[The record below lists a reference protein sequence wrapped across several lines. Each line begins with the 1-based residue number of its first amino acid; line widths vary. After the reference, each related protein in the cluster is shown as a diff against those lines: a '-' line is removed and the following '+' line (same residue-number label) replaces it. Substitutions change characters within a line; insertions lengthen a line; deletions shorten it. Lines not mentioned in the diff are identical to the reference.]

1 MSASSDVP
9 AKIVYGVL
17 FVVALPVLL
26 VLWARATEGLV
37 PVTPV
42 HARVAGSGLTV
53 AGGSLMVWAWW
64 ALWRY
69 GGGLPMNAFPPP
81 RYVADGPY
89 RVVAHPI
96 YVGFVSVCLGVSI
109 ATGSASGLWL
119 VSPAAA
125 LGAAALV
132 LGYEAHDLRERF
144 VDFPGSSRPA
154 PFLSLAGARA
164 DPPRWVERLSAC
176 AIVGLPAVVV
186 AGAIDR
192 TRAGVVA
199 AVALVATASA
209 AARTRADLRAL
220 EISALLVTTL
230 LVLLAFASPVVP
242 PASVAWALL
251 AIDAW
256 TTRSGAPWI
265 RRARWM
271 ARAAVVFATAAA
283 TGNVSGPSAGVL
295 AYAVATHRLVIWS
308 TLRRLAESVANS
320 WREARLGPAR
330 VINHGV
336 WGGLATFFCVVIVGT
351 LLGPGHVVV
360 TLVPAFASM
369 VCAALWAQ
377 GIEGSPA
384 LSRPYG
390 FYGGLLGVCA
400 GGALAPLFGTNT
412 WLLLGAFAVAGPVT
426 QATGRMRCLVQGCC
440 HGSPAPPGVGIRFS
454 HPMSRVCRLANLRDV
469 PIHPTQLYSILWNA
483 VTQVVLLRVWLSHAA
498 AHLVAGLFL
507 LLNGVGRFVEESY
520 RGEPQTPIVGR
531 LRLYQWVA
539 ILSAIAGA
547 LVTALGASPPAPA
560 PDPSWPA
567 LAAALVFGALTW
579 FATGV
584 DFPDSNRRFS
594 RLA

>member
-9 AKIVYGVL
+9 AKIVYGAL

-26 VLWARATEGLV
+26 VLWARATEGIL
-37 PVTPV
+37 PVMPI
-42 HARVAGSGLTV
+42 HARVAGSAVTV
-53 AGGSLMVWAWW
+53 AGVSLMVWGWW

-96 YVGFVSVCLGVSI
+96 YVGFVSVCFGVST

-125 LGAAALV
+125 LGATALV

-144 VDFPGSSRPA
+144 VGSPRRA
-154 PFLSLAGARA
+154 PFFSLAAAAA

-176 AIVGLPAVVV
+176 AIVGVLAVVL
-186 AGAIDR
+186 ARAIDG
-192 TRAGVVA
+192 ASFGFVGVA
-199 AVALVATASA
+199 AMATVATAPA
-209 AARTRADLRAL
+209 TARARADLRAL
-220 EISALLVTTL
+220 EISALLMTAL
-230 LVLLAFASPVVP
+230 LALVAFASPIVP
-242 PASVAWALL
+242 SASVAWALL
-251 AIDAW
+251 AVDAW
-256 TTRSGAPWI
+256 TARSEAPWI
-265 RRARWM
+265 RPARWM
-271 ARAAVVFATAAA
+271 ARAAVIYATAAA
-283 TGNVSGPSAGVL
+283 TGNAFGLSAGILV
-295 AYAVATHRLVIWS
+295 YAVAAHRFLIWS

-336 WGGLATFFCVVIVGT
+336 WGGLATFFCVAIVGT
-351 LLGPGHVVV
+351 LLGPGHVAIS
-360 TLVPAFASM
+360 LVPAFASM

-412 WLLLGAFAVAGPVT
+412 WSLLGAFAVAGPVT

-440 HGSPAPPGVGIRFS
+440 HGSPAPPDVGIRFS

-483 VTQVVLLRVWLSHAA
+483 VTQVFLLRVWLSHAP

-547 LVTALGASPPAPA
+547 LVTALGAGPAAPA

-567 LAAALVFGALTW
+567 LVAALVFGALTW

-584 DFPDSNRRFS
+584 DFPDSNWRFS